1 MWRNWISYTAG
12 GNVKWYNYFGKLFSS
27 SSKVN
32 LLQDPK
38 IPFLSIYPREMKIYV
53 HRRGLYKKLELL
65 HSHSSSSKKKCPSTG
80 EWINCGTSI
89 PKNSSEQQKRTN
101 LWYTKWHEWISKALA
116 STKARYKTI
125 NSVWFKS
132 HEILETG
139 KTNGEW
145 QKGGWSKAWG
155 GA

>member
-1 MWRNWISYTAG
+1 MKDHYTPTVMA
-12 GNVKWYNYFGKLFSS
+12 KTKKTDSTKC

-101 LWYTKWHEWISKALA
+101 L
-116 STKARYKTI
+116 
-125 NSVWFKS
+125 
-132 HEILETG
+132 
-139 KTNGEW
+139 
-145 QKGGWSKAWG
+145 
-155 GA
+155 

>member
-65 HSHSSSSKKKCPSTG
+65 HSHSSSSKKKCPSLSM
-80 EWINCGTSI
+80 SI
-89 PKNSSEQQKRTN
+89 LTVKFLHRSHWQQYLPYSLKKKLKSRNWSSLTER
-101 LWYTKWHEWISKALA
+101 ISKDWR
-116 STKARYKTI
+116 KDM
-125 NSVWFKS
+125 V
-132 HEILETG
+132 ILSPHNHCSWLL
-139 KTNGEW
+139 TNFHF
-145 QKGGWSKAWG
+145 SL
-155 GA
+155 